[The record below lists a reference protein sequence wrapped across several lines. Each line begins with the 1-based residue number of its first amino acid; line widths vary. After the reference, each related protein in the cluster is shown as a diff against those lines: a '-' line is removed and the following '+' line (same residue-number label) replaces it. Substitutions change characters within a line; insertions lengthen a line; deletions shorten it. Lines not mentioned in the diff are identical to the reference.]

1 MGARIRKI
9 RSEIPNR
16 RCGATWHE
24 CRTMKALVFLLSLA
38 CAGLGGLSLWQWLE
52 HSRMQEELAKLKEE
66 NASISKMARAK
77 ASKLGSVDIKSKG
90 PTGLEG
96 IVPLEDEGL
105 KDPSRT
111 KPEKPGAKPGVKLSD
126 IKDGLADMMKN
137 KDAQELIKAQTGAQL
152 ELQYRDL
159 FDDMKLDPAKR
170 DAVLAILKN
179 RTSAQMEDSFVLMD
193 KSATPEAKKAA
204 TDRLTA
210 ATAEAQA
217 KLKEALGEEAYQ
229 TFDRYEK
236 SQPEREHLKLLN
248 SMLKDKN
255 LALDEAAESKLMD
268 AMYNERVNFKYDADL
283 SNPRTVS
290 PDALSDESVDRFV
303 EQNTTYQQQV
313 QAKVKDIL
321 TPEQF
326 EVFVQSQKSQTEALR
341 MGLQLLRGTDGGADG
356 KD

>member
-1 MGARIRKI
+1 
-9 RSEIPNR
+9 
-16 RCGATWHE
+16 
-24 CRTMKALVFLLSLA
+24 MKALVFLLSLA

-52 HSRMQEELAKLKEE
+52 HSRMEEEIAALKKE
-66 NASISKMARAK
+66 NASVTKMARTK
-77 ASKLGSVDIKSKG
+77 ASGLSSVDIKSKG

-105 KDPSRT
+105 KDPARP
-111 KPEKPGAKPGVKLSD
+111 KPEPGTKPGVKLSD
-126 IKDGLADMMKN
+126 IQNGLTEMMRN

-179 RTSAQMEDSFVLMD
+179 RTSAQMEDSLVLMD
-193 KSATPEAKKAA
+193 KSASAADKKAA

-210 ATAEAQA
+210 ATADAQA
-217 KLKEALGEEAYQ
+217 KLKEALGEESYQ

-236 SQPEREHLKLLN
+236 SQPEREHLKLLS
-248 SMLKDKN
+248 SMLKDRN

-268 AMYNERVNFKYDADL
+268 AMYTERVNFKYDADL

-303 EQNTTYQQQV
+303 EQNTAYQQHV
-313 QAKVKDIL
+313 QAKAKDIL

-341 MGLQLLRGTDGGADG
+341 MGLQMLRGTDGGADG